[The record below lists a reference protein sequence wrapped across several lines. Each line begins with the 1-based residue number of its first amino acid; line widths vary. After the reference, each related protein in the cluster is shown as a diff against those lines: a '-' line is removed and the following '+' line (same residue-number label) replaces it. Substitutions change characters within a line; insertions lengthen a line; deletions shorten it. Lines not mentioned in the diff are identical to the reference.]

1 MTARALLPGLFGSL
15 ALPALVGA
23 LLLAAACRPDP
34 YSLFLRTLSP
44 GEPIDLPG
52 GRTLTFDRV
61 DGRTLS
67 GVHLEGPAETC
78 DGTMVLDAPAA
89 TIDPVPRSEGA
100 GDDAGGGKGRRVR
113 IVLEKP
119 KAVERCGPF
128 ESVTTHE
135 RLTVT
140 VDLGG

>member
-1 MTARALLPGLFGSL
+1 MMARALLPILT
-15 ALPALVGA
+15 GA

-34 YSLFLRTLSP
+34 YALFLRALSP

-52 GRTLTFDRV
+52 ERTLTVDGI

-78 DGTMVLDAPAA
+78 DGTMVLDAPRARIEPVA
-89 TIDPVPRSEGA
+89 T
-100 GDDAGGGKGRRVR
+100 DAGGAGGAGRRVR
-113 IVLEKP
+113 IVLEQP